1 MYHIFLL
8 ERDYSLF
15 LFLFL
20 VCTTAT
26 VAVVGVALA
35 ALSCSICF
43 SFRIVANDFSVLP
56 ISINS

>member
-8 ERDYSLF
+8 ERDYS